1 MESPIC
7 RGLEDIPDEELPEIG
22 YGLNRLQRNVTT
34 DFFTDS
40 CSNCRIAVEN
50 GTCSLL
56 TGTDERFD
64 FYLWLLGIPAGELF
78 SPAMG

>member
-1 MESPIC
+1 
-7 RGLEDIPDEELPEIG
+7 
-22 YGLNRLQRNVTT
+22 VTA

-50 GTCSLL
+50 GTYSLL

-64 FYLWLLGIPAGELF
+64 FYLGLLGIPAGELF
-78 SPAMG
+78 SPAME